1 MFNFDPGVIALLIP
15 ILAVIGGIALA
26 IVGIITKSREEEL
39 RHKERIVAMEKGMPV
54 PEMPREERR
63 PSFARHRTWGIV
75 LTLLGI
81 ALITLKLVS
90 NNYEAM
96 TGGVIVTAIGIGF
109 LLASW
114 FDTRDA
120 ERR

>member
-54 PEMPREERR
+54 PEMPKEEQR
-63 PSFARHRTWGIV
+63 PRSARNRTWGLV

-81 ALITLKLVS
+81 ALIALKLVS
-90 NNYEAM
+90 NNSEAM
-96 TGGVIVTAIGIGF
+96 TGGVIVTAIGIGL
-109 LLASW
+109 LLAAW
-114 FDTRDA
+114 FERRDA